1 MPAPPV
7 AVAAGLG
14 YGLHEGGGKR
24 LRSSGTRTHWITSV
38 ITSSKRLSDNG

>member
-7 AVAAGLG
+7 TVAAGLG

-24 LRSSGTRTHWITSV
+24 LRSSGDSNP
-38 ITSSKRLSDNG
+38 SDHLCYHFLEKTK